1 MFWGFAMTVEMSA
14 CIPSP
19 LAGAEDQD
27 EGSAINGVDAVG
39 TSLLQSA
46 SESKPAFRH
55 EHLMNGLDGSAPTAC
70 LERP

>member
-1 MFWGFAMTVEMSA
+1 MTVEMSA

-39 TSLLQSA
+39 TSLLHSA
-46 SESKPAFRH
+46 QESKPEFR
-55 EHLMNGLDGSAPTAC
+55 LAGSPQNFG
-70 LERP
+70 